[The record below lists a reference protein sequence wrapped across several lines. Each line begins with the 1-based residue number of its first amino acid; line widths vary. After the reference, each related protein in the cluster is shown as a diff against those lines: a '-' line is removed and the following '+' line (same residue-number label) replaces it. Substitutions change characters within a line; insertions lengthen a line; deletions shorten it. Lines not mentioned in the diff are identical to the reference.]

1 MVISGLTFEG
11 FEVLNNPQ
19 LLNPNAGIDMRTIH
33 TTTYVEKNNGNIAGR
48 DVNIN
53 NAGEN
58 NADVNVLLEQLLS
71 EIKLLNGKVPE
82 QAIQTLSEESET
94 LITEAIKEQPRKK
107 YLGLSLEGIKEAAL
121 ALKEIGEPILEI
133 ATKLSPLL
141 GI

>member
-1 MVISGLTFEG
+1 
-11 FEVLNNPQ
+11 
-19 LLNPNAGIDMRTIH
+19 MRTIH

-53 NAGEN
+53 NTTAT

-71 EIKLLNGKVPE
+71 EIKALNEKVP
-82 QAIQTLSEESET
+82 ASQTIADISQDAELLVAETQREE
-94 LITEAIKEQPRKK
+94 PRKNR
-107 YLGLSLEGIKEAAL
+107 LGISLDGIKEAAL

-141 GI
+141 LS